1 MAEIKNWDKTFLFI
15 FTTVIAIICLS
26 IYLKIM
32 LPIYKSRNII
42 RHKERINGL
51 INILKN
57 DNIACFNKECITLL
71 QTKED
76 EAKCNA
82 SYDTPQKCY
91 DILKYFFKPSIIIE
105 FLVKIITKKHIILF
119 LCMYPLVL
127 LMCAA
132 TLIMLNS
139 FAIKFKPLHYEL
151 RMDLEEILV
160 IIEKKAQGENR
171 FPQKKNLKM

>member
-71 QTKED
+71 IKQTKED

-82 SYDTPQKCY
+82 SYDTPQ
-91 DILKYFFKPSIIIE
+91 F
-105 FLVKIITKKHIILF
+105 
-119 LCMYPLVL
+119 
-127 LMCAA
+127 
-132 TLIMLNS
+132 
-139 FAIKFKPLHYEL
+139 
-151 RMDLEEILV
+151 
-160 IIEKKAQGENR
+160 
-171 FPQKKNLKM
+171 